1 MSFQELEKKIL
12 GDQPLP
18 VDDEG
23 AEVEVDHVVEEH
35 LEVHREGPVVG
46 QVAVERAEK
55 VVRFVLDAVHVLRW
69 LVTPRLRDRTASA
82 GCRSCR

>member
-35 LEVHREGPVVG
+35 LEVPREGLVVR
-46 QVAVERAEK
+46 QVAVERTQET
-55 VVRFVLDAVHVLRW
+55 VRLVLDAVHVLRW
-69 LVTPRLRDRTASA
+69 LLRQRLRGRTAS
-82 GCRSCR
+82 GCSRSSR